1 MPYFTPPSV
10 LDNPPF
16 DADTYDKGGVVWQ
29 LARWRLPMRR
39 GLNVY
44 LLSDGSYVQDVPTAE
59 NSNTRIP
66 AYPLM
71 PDQGG
76 TPNLVARSINATG
89 TPTEVDTTVTPYIVK
104 VYWGG
109 HKNPITAA
117 EQTALTAYTA
127 YGIGYGG
134 DITNT

>member
-1 MPYFTPPSV
+1 MPFFTPPSV

-59 NSNTRIP
+59 NSDTRIP

-89 TPTEVDTTVTPYIVK
+89 TPTEVDTTVTPYIVAIF
-104 VYWGG
+104 WGG
-109 HKNPITAA
+109 HANPVTTAQA
-117 EQTALTAYTA
+117 AALTAYVA
-127 YGIGYGG
+127 HGIGYGAL
-134 DITNT
+134 ITPT

>member
-1 MPYFTPPSV
+1 MPTFTPPV
-10 LDNPPF
+10 AYDNPPF
-16 DADTYDKGGVVWQ
+16 PLAPGEDKTYMLDKY
-29 LARWRLPMRR
+29 RLPMAR
-39 GLNVY
+39 GVNVY
-44 LLSDGSYVQDVPTAE
+44 LLSDGTYVQDVGTPE
-59 NSNTRIP
+59 NSNAAVP
-66 AYPLM
+66 PQPLM

-117 EQTALTAYTA
+117 EQAALAAYVA
-127 YGIGYGG
+127 HGIGYGG
-134 DITNT
+134 NITNT